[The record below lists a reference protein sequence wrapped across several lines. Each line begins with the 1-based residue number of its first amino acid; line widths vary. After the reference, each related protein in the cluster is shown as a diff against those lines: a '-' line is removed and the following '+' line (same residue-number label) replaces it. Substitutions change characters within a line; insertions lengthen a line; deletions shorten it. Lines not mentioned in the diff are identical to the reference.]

1 MPVSLRQLQQQR
13 KTVSITYAGETFDVA
28 YNPAAM
34 TPKALDI
41 LTGESGDKHTIIRN
55 LMLFLLDWDIVD
67 EAGAKVPVSS
77 EILEELPIDLLADIS
92 KALNNDIQPGEVKG
106 ATLKDGS
113 FSPA

>member
-1 MPVSLRQLQQQR
+1 MSVSLRQLQQQR
-13 KTVSITYAGETFDVA
+13 KTITITYAGETFDVV

-41 LTGESGDKHTIIRN
+41 LIGDSGDKHSIIRN
-55 LMLFLLDWDIVD
+55 LLLFLQDWDIVD

-92 KALNNDIQPGEVKG
+92 KAINEDIQPGEAKG
-106 ATLKDGS
+106 ATSKDGS
-113 FSPA
+113 FSQA